1 MLPSL
6 TQLADKSDISIP
18 SNTKADPLQKVIKKY
33 EHDLNNANSSCE
45 QLQLENVRIKEERD
59 ALRIQ
64 ISSQPQQCNKSIQ
77 VDDKRVTKIANLE
90 KDLLKKIQINN
101 ILMKENDALK
111 RISEQNKNEIASLKL
126 QLKTEQTLKSKY
138 KKQNEETLMIS

>member
-1 MLPSL
+1 M
-6 TQLADKSDISIP
+6 
-18 SNTKADPLQKVIKKY
+18 
-33 EHDLNNANSSCE
+33 
-45 QLQLENVRIKEERD
+45 
-59 ALRIQ
+59 RIQ

-90 KDLLKKIQINN
+90 KDLLKQIQIND

-111 RISEQNKNEIASLKL
+111 RISEQNKNEIASLKR

-138 KKQNEETLMIS
+138 KKQNEETLMISQAILESEDASPDRKSVVKLKVGNRRGKGRVMWQLLTVQML